1 MTATSLSALLA
12 ASCQEPLWVSDSL
25 EPKELMKK
33 KEKKE
38 VASID
43 LEPSGRMAIDAACHF
58 LSLFF
63 FAGKPLLAMASMMQ
77 RRR

>member
-25 EPKELMKK
+25 KAQRASGKK
-33 KEKKE
+33 KKKKE

-58 LSLFF
+58 LSLFLFFF
-63 FAGKPLLAMASMMQ
+63 FAGKPL
-77 RRR
+77 

>member
-25 EPKELMKK
+25 EPKEHHDKK

-43 LEPSGRMAIDAACHF
+43 PEPSGRMAIDAACHF

-63 FAGKPLLAMASMMQ
+63 FFLQENLFSSHG
-77 RRR
+77 